1 MGWAT
6 VGHIDPGL
14 TMGENI
20 ADLGGLSIALDAYHA
35 SLHGKPAP
43 VINGLTGDQRFFMS
57 YAQVFRGTVRPAKL
71 REAAV
76 SDVHSSDK
84 IRVLGVLPN
93 VDGWYEAFDVKPGD
107 RMYRPPAERVSI
119 W

>member
-1 MGWAT
+1 M
-6 VGHIDPGL
+6 ID
-14 TMGENI
+14 
-20 ADLGGLSIALDAYHA
+20 
-35 SLHGKPAP
+35 
-43 VINGLTGDQRFFMS
+43 GLTGDQRFFMS
-57 YAQVFRGTVRPAKL
+57 YAQTFWAKVRPAKL

-76 SDVHSSDK
+76 SDPHSSDK

-107 RMYRPPAERVSI
+107 RMHRPPAERVRI